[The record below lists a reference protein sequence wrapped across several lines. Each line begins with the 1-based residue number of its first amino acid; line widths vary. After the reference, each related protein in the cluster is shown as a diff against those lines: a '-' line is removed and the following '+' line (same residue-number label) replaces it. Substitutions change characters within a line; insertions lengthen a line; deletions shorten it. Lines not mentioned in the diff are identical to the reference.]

1 MHYEILISA
10 KPRVNFMPKKQKT
23 YPKSNSKSQR
33 KNKLEKKQA
42 KAQPKP
48 VSLFKSKYYW
58 ITLAATILIF
68 IFALGYITHMS
79 EEKELLMLG
88 SILSVIGLAFYI
100 GYKPSV
106 NYDKR
111 ATFFFVGASIIGF
124 GIWALIV
131 LSLNASE
138 ILIQIS
144 NSVGDSFFVITSLS
158 ICLVLGAFIGDF
170 IGKNRETIL
179 FFAHKFRNRL
189 FYSKADGK

>member
-1 MHYEILISA
+1 
-10 KPRVNFMPKKQKT
+10 MPKKQKK
-23 YPKSNSKSQR
+23 YSKSNLKSQR
-33 KNKLEKKQA
+33 KNKLKETHA
-42 KAQPKP
+42 KAQQKP
-48 VSLFKSKYYW
+48 VSIFKSKYYW
-58 ITLAATILIF
+58 ISLAATILVF
-68 IFALGYITHMS
+68 TFALGYIIQMS

-88 SILSVIGLAFYI
+88 SVLSVICLAFYI

-131 LSLNASE
+131 LSLNE
-138 ILIQIS
+138 LGVLIQIS
-144 NSVGDSFFVITSLS
+144 SSIGDSFFVITSLI

-170 IGKNRETIL
+170 IGKNKETVL

-189 FYSKADGK
+189 FYSGADNK

>member
-1 MHYEILISA
+1 
-10 KPRVNFMPKKQKT
+10 MPKKQKT

-33 KNKLEKKQA
+33 KNKLKEKQA
-42 KAQPKP
+42 KTNPKP
-48 VSLFKSKYYW
+48 VSIFKSKYYW
-58 ITLAATILIF
+58 VTLAVIILVF
-68 IFALGYITHMS
+68 TFALGNIIQLSM
-79 EEKELLMLG
+79 EKELLLLG
-88 SILSVIGLAFYI
+88 SVLSVIGLAFYI

-131 LSLNASE
+131 LSLNATE
-138 ILIQIS
+138 VLIQIS
-144 NSVGDSFFVITSLS
+144 SSVGDSFFVITSLT

-179 FFAHKFRNRL
+179 FFAHKLRNQM
-189 FYSKADGK
+189 FYSRADGK

>member
-1 MHYEILISA
+1 
-10 KPRVNFMPKKQKT
+10 MPKKQKT

-33 KNKLEKKQA
+33 KNKLKEKQA
-42 KAQPKP
+42 KAHPKP
-48 VSLFKSKYYW
+48 VSIFKSKYYW
-58 ITLAATILIF
+58 ITLAVTILVF
-68 IFALGYITHMS
+68 TFALGNIIQLS
-79 EEKELLMLG
+79 REKELLLLG
-88 SILSVIGLAFYI
+88 SVLSVIGLAFYI
-100 GYKPSV
+100 GYKSSV

-131 LSLNASE
+131 LSLNATE

-144 NSVGDSFFVITSLS
+144 SSVGDSFFVITSLT

-179 FFAHKFRNRL
+179 FFAHKFRNQL
-189 FYSKADGK
+189 FYARADGK

>member
-1 MHYEILISA
+1 
-10 KPRVNFMPKKQKT
+10 MPKKQKT

-33 KNKLEKKQA
+33 KNKLKEKQA
-42 KAQPKP
+42 KTQPKP

-58 ITLAATILIF
+58 ITLATTILIF

-106 NYDKR
+106 NYDKQ

-124 GIWALIV
+124 GIWASIV

-144 NSVGDSFFVITSLS
+144 NSVGDSFFVITSLT

>member
-1 MHYEILISA
+1 
-10 KPRVNFMPKKQKT
+10 MPKKQKT
-23 YPKSNSKSQR
+23 YPKSNLKSQR
-33 KNKLEKKQA
+33 KNKIKEKQS
-42 KAQPKP
+42 KAQQKP

-58 ITLAATILIF
+58 ITLATTVLIF
-68 IFALGYITHMS
+68 IFALGYVMKIS
-79 EEKELLMLG
+79 EEKELLMLC
-88 SILSVIGLAFYI
+88 SVLSVIGLAFYI

-131 LSLNASE
+131 LSLNAAE
-138 ILIQIS
+138 VLMQIS
-144 NSVGDSFFVITSLS
+144 SSIGDSFFVITSLT